1 MASFLKLYN
10 EIEYKIK
17 QAEVRL
23 KEYRQD
29 IESVRSQN
37 RQLAEENER
46 LNAQVADL
54 QEKYNLLTITKTI
67 LKKEDKIE
75 TKKKINDL
83 VREIDNCISFLNN
96 DNGK

>member
-37 RQLAEENER
+37 RQLEEENER

-83 VREIDNCISFLNN
+83 VREIDNCIGFLNN

>member
-83 VREIDNCISFLNN
+83 VREIDNCIGFLNN